1 MLHRRRVARRWSVA
15 HVLVLRGHVGLLH
28 HLGLGLLRMAG
39 RVDRRVVGL
48 LLLLPETTSQQA
60 QGDDKRC
67 DSGAGRLNQY
77 GDQGLQGLATYHCH
91 LASLLLLML
100 LLHPL
105 LGETRHRDASG
116 TCMLPGCHRMAN
128 HTGDR
133 SSQGIRGGK
142 ESEAMEHAELVVKV
156 DRLGLTRPA
165 FGMAWFCVAAPWY
178 VATPPRPWD

>member
-1 MLHRRRVARRWSVA
+1 MLHRGRVASRWSVA

-39 RVDRRVVGL
+39 RADRRVVGL
-48 LLLLPETTSQQA
+48 LLLLPEMPSRQA

-77 GDQGLQGLATYHCH
+77 GNQGLQGLATYHCH

-105 LGETRHRDASG
+105 LGETRQRDASG
-116 TCMLPGCHRMAN
+116 MCMLPGCHRVAN
-128 HTGDR
+128 HRGDAAAKDYAVER
-133 SSQGIRGGK
+133 SQK
-142 ESEAMEHAELVVKV
+142 
-156 DRLGLTRPA
+156 RLGAR
-165 FGMAWFCVAAPWY
+165 GVNGES
-178 VATPPRPWD
+178 